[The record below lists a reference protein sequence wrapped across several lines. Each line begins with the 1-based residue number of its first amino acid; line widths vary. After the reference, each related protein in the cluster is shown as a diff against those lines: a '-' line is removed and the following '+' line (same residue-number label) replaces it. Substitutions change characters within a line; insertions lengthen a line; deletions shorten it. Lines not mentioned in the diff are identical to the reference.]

1 MFDGDIVTVEEDRYG
16 YGEQRFVTF
25 GLLPGRV
32 ILNPLSNAQKTGFSE
47 KPVFYSCT
55 HAKRRINN
63 QFLITGFSI
72 TPSLGFIFL
81 AQLLK
86 LMIDLEVKF
95 ELWLV
100 FIWQRS
106 KRAFPPGHSALG
118 NYQRRTKPGYTRG
131 PSSTRT
137 LREQLPQ
144 REET

>member
-63 QFLITGFSI
+63 QFLITGFS
-72 TPSLGFIFL
+72 
-81 AQLLK
+81 
-86 LMIDLEVKF
+86 MIAVVHREREDCTRIISARKATKYE
-95 ELWLV
+95 
-100 FIWQRS
+100 QRTY
-106 KRAFPPGHSALG
+106 F
-118 NYQRRTKPGYTRG
+118 
-131 PSSTRT
+131 
-137 LREQLPQ
+137 EQLSN
-144 REET
+144 